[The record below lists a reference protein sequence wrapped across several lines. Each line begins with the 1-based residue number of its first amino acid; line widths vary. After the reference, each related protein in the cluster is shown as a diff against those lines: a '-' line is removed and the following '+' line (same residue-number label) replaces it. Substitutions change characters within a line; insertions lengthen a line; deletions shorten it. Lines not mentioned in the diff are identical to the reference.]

1 MSLVR
6 RVIAVTH
13 SQYYLA
19 ELGALSSVNPE
30 MYRGFNG
37 LISSNGE
44 LGIIMT
50 GTESG
55 AVAVSAQWL
64 ENEPAPNFD
73 PWDEVVEVSMRFPVY
88 GGVVFGP
95 VDTKADERLIPVLE
109 PGSYRVRV
117 HARGRDTGQ
126 ASATTE
132 EAADGPVEEHLLLAW
147 PARPAPELVHKLT
160 DAYGA
165 GIRAR

>member
-19 ELGALSSVNPE
+19 ELGALSSANPE

-37 LISSNGE
+37 LISSNGK

-55 AVAVSAQWL
+55 PVSVGAQWL
-64 ENEPAPNFD
+64 ENEPAPSLD
-73 PWDEVVEVSMRFPVY
+73 PWDEVVEVSMRFPVH

-95 VDTKADERLIPVLE
+95 VDTKADERLIPMLE

-117 HARGRDTGQ
+117 HARGRDAGQ
-126 ASATTE
+126 ALGMTAD
-132 EAADGPVEEHLLLAW
+132 AANGPVEEHLLLAW
-147 PARPAPELVHKLT
+147 PARPAPERVHKLT